1 MGANISTNSI
11 NNREEVEDIIIK
23 YILNSSN
30 KDVDLI
36 DDKRYRNNTTN
47 LLIDILMKTV
57 EYEIIDEIFYH
68 VGGDDNMIEID
79 LVSLRYTTFDKPI
92 DMRLKSKFLAEFYYE
107 IYVLYNKIK
116 NLILAVNN
124 LLLQVR
130 QQYNKY
136 QQISEVYDDA
146 VGNEIES
153 LEFRINKLQLIR
165 INFYHILGELFV
177 KEKIYSLNKDIS
189 LERIKHIQNIIDF
202 EISTFSDKIQKFN
215 QCE

>member
-1 MGANISTNSI
+1 MGANISTNTI

-23 YILNSSN
+23 NILKSSN

-36 DDKRYRNNTTN
+36 DDKLYRNNTIN
-47 LLIDILMKTV
+47 LFVDILMKYV

-68 VGGDDNMIEID
+68 VGGDDKMIEVD
-79 LVSLRYTTFDKPI
+79 LLSLRYITDETPI
-92 DMRLKSKFLAEFYYE
+92 DMRFKLYFLAEFYYE

-130 QQYNKY
+130 QHYRKY
-136 QQISEVYDDA
+136 QQIGEDYDDDISE
-146 VGNEIES
+146 EIES
-153 LEFRINKLQLIR
+153 LELRINKLQLIR

-189 LERIKHIQNIIDF
+189 LERIKEIQNIIDF
-202 EISTFSDKIQKFN
+202 EITTFSDKIQKIN